1 MTPTLQALPAS
12 WGSRDQIEKLTP
24 AAASSLS
31 RMIARAVAET
41 SVNFQLNDAYR
52 SKAEQIALFEANYRN
67 RGTRAKKASSDRMYG
82 GTYWARRPDSVA
94 VASPDLYG
102 TGTGANHTR
111 GIAIDIAPAAIQTW
125 IQANGSRFGWTWDEG
140 RRNGEPWHFVYNGT
154 DRYTAEGWLDHA
166 AVQRAVGATVDGK
179 IGTGTVQLIKAK
191 QKQLGLE
198 PDGKVGPATKKG
210 LGLTGKGDAAPA
222 VPVTVGGGTSVPAPA
237 PAALPKPVP
246 LAAAVD
252 GIFPWADATTQFWD
266 EKYSTQTYTGGKPI
280 GLLHSTETGT
290 WPGYGGGSSAPHL
303 TVRFD
308 PTARTISAR
317 QHFSTTRPS
326 RALVNKA
333 GGVQTNN
340 SRVFQIELIGSCDL
354 AFAKKHGYLYLPDVL
369 EEAWARDA
377 LAAVLAA
384 VSESLGIPLMSSV
397 VWAAYPGSYG
407 EKAAQRLTGV
417 QWEAYT
423 GWLGHQH
430 APEND
435 HGDPGDIPVAEILAA
450 AGGDPTAVIA
460 TPPGG
465 GSSSSSKLPSGK
477 AALMQ
482 LKNVPDFPLLRTP
495 GHLCYYGDASGPI
508 ESVSGKSANSLNP
521 GEIYTEGGK
530 TRSRGIVTA
539 QQQLK
544 ARGYDV
550 DVDGRWGAQ
559 MDNAVG
565 NVQRLAGLTVD
576 RKLGPVTWYALWL
589 LPVQ

>member
-1 MTPTLQALPAS
+1 MTPTLQALPAN
-12 WGSRDQIEKLTP
+12 WGSRNQVEKLKP
-24 AAASSLS
+24 AAAASLS
-31 RMIARAVAET
+31 RVMMRAVAET
-41 SVNFQLNDAYR
+41 NSVFNLNDGYR
-52 SKAEQIALFEANYRN
+52 SYEEQVSLFTANYRN
-67 RGTRAKKASSDRMYG
+67 RGTKSKRHRDDRMFG
-82 GTYWARRPDSVA
+82 GTAWRWVGGVK

-102 TGTGANHTR
+102 TGTGAKHTK
-111 GIAIDIAPAAIQTW
+111 GEAIDVIPALIQGYL
-125 IQANGSRFGWTWDEG
+125 QSQGLASGWSWEEG
-140 RRNGEPWHFVYNGT
+140 RRNNEPWHFVYIESL
-154 DRYTAEGWLDHA
+154 DQYRHEGFLDHA
-166 AVQRAVGATVDGK
+166 AVQRVVGADVDGK
-179 IGTGTVQLIKAK
+179 IGPATAGKIREWQKAH
-191 QKQLGLE
+191 GLTA
-198 PDGKVGPATKKG
+198 DGKVGAKTKVAMG
-210 LGLTGKGDAAPA
+210 LGGGDAAPVTPA
-222 VPVTVGGGTSVPAPA
+222 PPTVPAGGTSVPAPTPERTA
-237 PAALPKPVP
+237 

-252 GIFPWADATTQFWD
+252 GVFPWADATTQFWD
-266 EKYSTQTYTGGKPI
+266 GKYPNQAYVGGKPI

-290 WPGYGGGSSAPHL
+290 WPDYGAGTSAPHL

-308 PTARTISAR
+308 PKARTIAAR

-340 SRVFQIELIGSCDL
+340 ARVFQIELIGSCDL
-354 AFAKKHGYLYLPDVL
+354 TFAKKHGYLYLPDLL

-384 VSESLGIPLMSSV
+384 VSGSLGIPLTSSV
-397 VWAAYPGSYG
+397 VWANYPGSYG
-407 EKAAQRLTGV
+407 EKAAQRLTGA
-417 QWEAYT
+417 QWEAYS

-435 HGDPGDIPVAEILAA
+435 HGDPGDIPIAEILAA
-450 AGGDPTAVIA
+450 AGGDPAAVIA
-460 TPPGG
+460 PPSGGG
-465 GSSSSSKLPSGK
+465 GSPSSKLPSGK

-508 ESVSGKSANSLNP
+508 ESVSGKSANSLAP

-530 TRSRGIVTA
+530 TRSGGIVTA

-550 DVDGRWGAQ
+550 DIDGRWGAQ
-559 MDNAVG
+559 MDNAIG
-565 NVQRLAGLTVD
+565 NVQNLAGLTVD

>member
-1 MTPTLQALPAS
+1 MSPTLKALPAS
-12 WGSRDQIEKLTP
+12 WGSRGQVEKLTP
-24 AAASSLS
+24 AAADSFS
-31 RMIARAVAET
+31 RVMMRAVAET
-41 SVNFQLNDAYR
+41 GSHFDINDGYR
-52 SKAEQIALFEANYRN
+52 SYNEQVALFKANYRN
-67 RGTRAKKASSDRMYG
+67 RGTKSKKASTDRMFG
-82 GTYWARRPDSVA
+82 GTAWRWLGGVR

-102 TGTGANHTR
+102 TGTGAKHTK
-111 GIAIDIAPAAIQTW
+111 GEAIDVIPALIQGYL
-125 IQANGSRFGWTWDEG
+125 QSQGLASGWSWEEG
-140 RRNGEPWHFVYNGT
+140 RRNNEPWHFVYIESL
-154 DRYTAEGWLDHA
+154 DQYRHEGFLDHA
-166 AVQRAVGATVDGK
+166 AVQRVVGAEVDGK
-179 IGTGTVQLIKAK
+179 IGPATAGKIREWQKAH
-191 QKQLGLE
+191 GLTA
-198 PDGKVGPATKKG
+198 DGKVGAKTKAAMG
-210 LGLTGKGDAAPA
+210 LGGGDAAPA
-222 VPVTVGGGTSVPAPA
+222 PPTVSAGGTSVPAPA
-237 PAALPKPVP
+237 PERTA
-246 LAAAVD
+246 LAAAED

-266 EKYSTQTYTGGKPI
+266 EKYSTQAYTGGKPI

-290 WPGYGGGSSAPHL
+290 WPGYGAGSSAPHL

-308 PTARTISAR
+308 PKARTISAR

-340 SRVFQIELIGSCDL
+340 QRVFQIELIGSCDL
-354 AFAKKHGYLYLPDVL
+354 TFAKKHGYLYLPDLL

-384 VSESLGIPLMSSV
+384 VSESLGIPLTSSV
-397 VWAAYPGSYG
+397 VWANYPGSYG
-407 EKAAQRLTGV
+407 EKAAQRLTGA

-435 HGDPGDIPVAEILAA
+435 HGDPGDIPIAEILAA
-450 AGGDPTAVIA
+450 AGGEPTATLA
-460 TPPGG
+460 PSSGG
-465 GSSSSSKLPSGK
+465 GGSSSSKLPSGK

-550 DVDGRWGAQ
+550 DIDGRWGAQ
-559 MDNAVG
+559 MDNAIG
-565 NVQRLAGLTVD
+565 NVQSLAGLTVD

>member
-1 MTPTLQALPAS
+1 MSPTLKALPAS
-12 WGSRDQIEKLTP
+12 WGSRGQIEKLTP
-24 AAASSLS
+24 AAADSFS
-31 RMIARAVAET
+31 RVMMRAVAET
-41 SVNFQLNDAYR
+41 GSHFDINDGYR
-52 SKAEQIALFEANYRN
+52 SYDEQVARFKANYRN
-67 RGTRAKKASSDRMYG
+67 RGARSKKAKLDRMFA
-82 GTYWARRPDSVA
+82 GTAWARRPDSIA
-94 VASPDLYG
+94 VASPNLYG
-102 TGTGANHTR
+102 TGTGANHTK
-111 GIAIDIAPAAIQTW
+111 GTAADLGPAAIQGYM
-125 IQANGSRFGWTWDEG
+125 QSKGLASGWSWDEG
-140 RRNGEPWHFVYNGT
+140 KRNGESWHFVYVEAL
-154 DRYTAEGWLDHA
+154 DQYRDEGWLDHA
-166 AVQRAVGATVDGK
+166 AVQRVVGAKVDGK
-179 IGTGTVQLIKAK
+179 IGPATAAK
-191 QKQLGLE
+191 IRAWQKKHGLTA
-198 PDGKVGPATKKG
+198 DGKVGKATKAAMG
-210 LGLTGKGDAAPA
+210 LAGKGDAAPA
-222 VPVTVGGGTSVPAPA
+222 VPVTPAGGTSVPAPQPERTA
-237 PAALPKPVP
+237 

-252 GIFPWADATTQFWD
+252 GIFSWADATTQFWD
-266 EKYSTQTYTGGKPI
+266 AKYPNQTYTGGKPI

-308 PTARTISAR
+308 PTARTIAAR
-317 QHFSTTRPS
+317 QHYSTTRPS

-340 SRVFQIELIGSCDL
+340 QRVFQIELIGSRDL
-354 AFAKKHGYLYLPDVL
+354 TFATKHGYLYLPDLL

-384 VSESLGIPLMSSV
+384 VSESLGIPLTSSV
-397 VWAAYPGSYG
+397 VWTNYPGSYG

-530 TRSRGIVTA
+530 TRSTGIVTA

-550 DVDGRWGAQ
+550 DIDGRWGAQ
-559 MDNAVG
+559 MDNAIG
-565 NVQRLAGLTVD
+565 NVQSLAGLTVD